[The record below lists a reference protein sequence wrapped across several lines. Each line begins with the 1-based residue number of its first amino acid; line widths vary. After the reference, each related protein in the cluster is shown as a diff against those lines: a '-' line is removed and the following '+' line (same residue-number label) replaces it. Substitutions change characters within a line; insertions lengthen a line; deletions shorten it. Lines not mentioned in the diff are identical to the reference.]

1 MSAPPSAHALDAV
14 AQKWRALAERRL
26 AHFVELYDSGRW
38 KRYFTEAQFVHRMR
52 QAVQQSQRWAEVA
65 PRPAD
70 EVSVEQFRS
79 VAVEPRR
86 TAA

>member
-1 MSAPPSAHALDAV
+1 MSARPSVHALDAV

-65 PRPAD
+65 PGPAD
-70 EVSVEQFRS
+70 EVSLEQSRS